1 MGFTPVDNEFFK
13 WLPDL
18 TGNELKVLLAFLRE
32 SAGWHK
38 PVAKLSLSE
47 ISSVCGIP
55 RKHLSPVIAD
65 LVRRGK
71 VERYKYKGSYKY
83 IVLLYSGDKE
93 NKVTQACYLKHSP
106 EDCPYLKNGV
116 VETRCLRCPRYLL
129 HKKA

>member
-18 TGNELKVLLAFLRE
+18 TGRELKVILTFLRE

-38 PVAKLSLSE
+38 PVATLSLSK
-47 ISSVCGIP
+47 ISS
-55 RKHLSPVIAD
+55 LSGVKRGDLPFVIRN
-65 LVRRGK
+65 LIRRGK

-83 IVLLYSGDKE
+83 VVLLYSGDKE